1 MDTDFEQQY
10 QAAERAY
17 GLGDYTEAHALTLG
31 LWDRLQLEQNNQPQD
46 VFLGWSAVVALLLG
60 HIQLHGLHLPA
71 EAIDSYQRVL
81 ESEPEDTIAALA
93 KQGLE
98 RCQAATNSI
107 QALDASEEDGSLPDL
122 LKDPLLTG
130 DLNHS
135 KPALPNVATAMP
147 WLHGGDNAS
156 EPNRDE
162 QSVLTPAFST
172 EPTVAPGGDTS
183 TTEDVLP
190 AQVATTELVTE
201 EEPETNSPES
211 LPEKPEATEPTVE
224 PEGDASATEDALQE
238 KVATNELATGTE
250 LLKGEEE
257 PSNTKPESIAE
268 KLEAKDLLE
277 KAWLRRQLN
286 RKAEIKN
293 PTDSGE
299 PMGLMN
305 RIKGVFVRSAGR

>member
-1 MDTDFEQQY
+1 MDTDFEQKY
-10 QAAERAY
+10 RAAERAY
-17 GLGDYTEAHALTLG
+17 GLGDYTKAHALTLG
-31 LWDRLQLEQNNQPQD
+31 LWDRLQLEQNNQPPE

-130 DLNHS
+130 DLHHS

-172 EPTVAPGGDTS
+172 EPTVAPEGDTS

-190 AQVATTELVTE
+190 AQVATTELVAE

-238 KVATNELATGTE
+238 EVATNELATGTE
-250 LLKGEEE
+250 LLTGEEE
-257 PSNTKPESIAE
+257 LSNTKPESIAE

-293 PTDSGE
+293 PTDSAE
-299 PMGLMN
+299 QMGLIN

>member
-107 QALDASEEDGSLPDL
+107 QALDASEDGSLPDL

-147 WLHGGDNAS
+147 WLGGDSNTS

-172 EPTVAPGGDTS
+172 EPTVTPEGDTS

-190 AQVATTELVTE
+190 AQVATTELVAE

-238 KVATNELATGTE
+238 EVATNELATGTE
-250 LLKGEEE
+250 LLTGEEE

-286 RKAEIKN
+286 RNAEIKN

>member
-17 GLGDYTEAHALTLG
+17 GLGDYTEAHALISG
-31 LWDRLQLEQNNQPQD
+31 LWDRLLLAENNQPQE
-46 VFLGWSAVVALLLG
+46 VFLGWSAVVSLLLG
-60 HIQLHGLHLPA
+60 HIQLHGLHQPA
-71 EAIDSYQRVL
+71 QAIESYQRVL
-81 ESEPEDTIAALA
+81 DLEPEDTIAALA

-98 RCQAATNSI
+98 RCQTATTN
-107 QALDASEEDGSLPDL
+107 QPLDASKEDGSLPDL
-122 LKDPLLTG
+122 LKDPLLTE
-130 DLNHS
+130 DLNQP

-147 WLHGGDNAS
+147 WLHVDSNTSG
-156 EPNRDE
+156 PNWNE

-172 EPTVAPGGDTS
+172 EPTVAPEGDTS

-190 AQVATTELVTE
+190 AQVATTELVAE

-211 LPEKPEATEPTVE
+211 LPKKPEATEPTVE

-238 KVATNELATGTE
+238 EVATNELATGTE
-250 LLKGEEE
+250 LLTGEEE

-305 RIKGVFVRSAGR
+305 RIKRVFVRSAGR

>member
-98 RCQAATNSI
+98 RCQAPTNSI
-107 QALDASEEDGSLPDL
+107 EALESSEENDSLPDL
-122 LKDPLLTG
+122 LKDPLLTE
-130 DLNHS
+130 NHDS
-135 KPALPNVATAMP
+135 PKPALPNVATAMP
-147 WLHGGDNAS
+147 WLHGDDNAS

-162 QSVLTPAFST
+162 QPVLKLESST
-172 EPTVAPGGDTS
+172 EPEPEPTVAPKGDGLAGVTS
-183 TTEDVLP
+183 QKPETTAKDASPEE
-190 AQVATTELVTE
+190 VATI
-201 EEPETNSPES
+201 
-211 LPEKPEATEPTVE
+211 
-224 PEGDASATEDALQE
+224 
-238 KVATNELATGTE
+238 E
-250 LLKGEEE
+250 LLKTQEE
-257 PSNTKPESIAE
+257 PTENNTAPIPKKP
-268 KLEAKDLLE
+268 EAKDLLE
-277 KAWLRRQLN
+277 KSWLRRQLN
-286 RKAEIKN
+286 LKPEIKN
-293 PTDSGE
+293 PTDSSE
-299 PMGLMN
+299 PMGLIN
-305 RIKGVFVRSAGR
+305 KIKRVFARSAGR